1 MKILACLSQMTIQAL
16 LLIQL
21 ALVREG
27 VTIQETTAFW
37 SRGKK
42 SWDGNIYFVN
52 IIKFTH

>member
-21 ALVREG
+21 ALVRES
-27 VTIQETTAFW
+27 VTIQETIAFW

-42 SWDGNIYFVN
+42 SWDGNIFFVY
-52 IIKFTH
+52 II

>member
-1 MKILACLSQMTIQAL
+1 MKILACLSQMKIQAL

-52 IIKFTH
+52 II